1 MTFILAIFLGLIIA
15 IVGIIIPGMLNMTIA
30 KLSVKENQTQALN
43 FALGAVFVVFIQC
56 FLGTYFA
63 KFLDA
68 NPVFSDGLKKIG
80 TFIFIELTIAFLVM
94 GFNAKKKKNI
104 DVKVENKKNRFIHGM
119 VLSSFNMFAIP
130 WYALTSLMMSS
141 KELFQYDI
149 HKYLHNGEF
158 NVGRAVWVYRF
169 KLWFEEERKK
179 HLEQNTDFKIVISD
193 VRFLHEIEVLKSMG
207 GTIIDVERPSIE
219 NIDLHVSE
227 VEIKS
232 FEADYKFINSGTIEE
247 LYSKVDEYLKTN
259 LSYA

>member
-1 MTFILAIFLGLIIA
+1 MIKVIGIKGLKFS
-15 IVGIIIPGMLNMTIA
+15 GKDTIA
-30 KLSVKENQTQALN
+30 EYLIKKYGFQRYAFADPIKKAAMELFGFTHDQMWGSAKDKESVDPRWNISPRRMLQLM
-43 FALGAVFVVFIQC
+43 
-56 FLGTYFA
+56 GT
-63 KFLDA
+63 
-68 NPVFSDGLKKIG
+68 
-80 TFIFIELTIAFLVM
+80 
-94 GFNAKKKKNI
+94 
-104 DVKVENKKNRFIHGM
+104 
-119 VLSSFNMFAIP
+119 
-130 WYALTSLMMSS
+130 
-141 KELFQYDI
+141 ELFQYDI

>member
-1 MTFILAIFLGLIIA
+1 MTFVLAIFLGLIIA

-43 FALGAVFVVFIQC
+43 FALGAVVVVFIQC

-80 TFIFIELTIAFLVM
+80 TFIFIGLTIAFLVM

-141 KELFQYDI
+141 KELFQYDMI
-149 HKYLHNGEF
+149 SIILFSLSAAAGTYFVFYLYAKFFKKIEHKLTF
-158 NVGRAVWVYRF
+158 IV
-169 KLWFEEERKK
+169 
-179 HLEQNTDFKIVISD
+179 QNINFLIAALTGFVAISS
-193 VRFLHEIEVLKSMG
+193 L
-207 GTIIDVERPSIE
+207 
-219 NIDLHVSE
+219 
-227 VEIKS
+227 
-232 FEADYKFINSGTIEE
+232 YKMYF
-247 LYSKVDEYLKTN
+247 
-259 LSYA
+259 